1 LGQSSLTARERHQLS
16 APFSS
21 LSGEA
26 TPSAASG
33 QIAHPVAGNADGRL
47 TAGNAFVYDGAHFD
61 TVTQSQI
68 GQAARMSRIELTSL
82 RKTYGRV
89 VAVNDLSLSIGSGEF
104 VTLLGPSGCGKTTT
118 MRMIAGL
125 EKPDRGSITIGDVEV
140 HSSSATVPTYKRN
153 LGMVFQS
160 YAVWPHKTVYEN
172 VAFPLERQRVPASE
186 QRSRVRRMLERVEL
200 SDLGDR
206 YPGQLSGG
214 QQQRVALA
222 RAMVGEPNVILFDE
236 PLSNLD
242 AQLRETMRDLLLDL
256 HKQFALT
263 AVYVTHDQTEAMALS
278 DRIYIMHNGNL
289 IQSGTP
295 DELYER
301 PGNLFV
307 AQFIGNTNTIEL
319 AEIDAA
325 HASVRIKSG
334 QVIRSN
340 AIAEKPV
347 EKKLIVRPHRIKI
360 VEPGETENV
369 ISGRVVSATLLG
381 DRVRYVVEISEGFKI
396 TVDEDTGGPR
406 ATPNETLRLRLPPE
420 ACVVI

>member
-1 LGQSSLTARERHQLS
+1 
-16 APFSS
+16 
-21 LSGEA
+21 
-26 TPSAASG
+26 
-33 QIAHPVAGNADGRL
+33 
-47 TAGNAFVYDGAHFD
+47 
-61 TVTQSQI
+61 
-68 GQAARMSRIELTSL
+68 MSRIELTSL

-89 VAVNDLSLSIGSGEF
+89 VAVNDISLSIGSGEF

-125 EKPDRGSITIGDVEV
+125 EKPDRGSITIGNAEV
-140 HSSSATVPTYKRN
+140 HGPGTMVPTYRRK

-172 VAFPLERQRVPASE
+172 VAFPLERQKVPTSQQRERVH
-186 QRSRVRRMLERVEL
+186 RMLERVEL
-200 SDLGDR
+200 TDLGDR
-206 YPGQLSGG
+206 YPAQLSGG

-289 IQSGTP
+289 IQGGTP

-301 PGNLFV
+301 PDNLFV

-319 AEIDAA
+319 TEIDPE
-325 HASVRIKSG
+325 HSCVRISSG
-334 QVIRSN
+334 QTIHSRAISENPTERKLVI
-340 AIAEKPV
+340 
-347 EKKLIVRPHRIKI
+347 RPHRIK
-360 VEPGETENV
+360 VVGPGETENV

-381 DRVRYVVEISEGFKI
+381 DRVRYVVEISANLTI
-396 TVDEDTGGPR
+396 IVDEDTGGPR
-406 ATPNETLRLRLPPE
+406 AVPNENLHLRLPPE

>member
-1 LGQSSLTARERHQLS
+1 
-16 APFSS
+16 
-21 LSGEA
+21 
-26 TPSAASG
+26 
-33 QIAHPVAGNADGRL
+33 
-47 TAGNAFVYDGAHFD
+47 
-61 TVTQSQI
+61 
-68 GQAARMSRIELTSL
+68 MSRIELTSL

-125 EKPDRGSITIGDVEV
+125 EKPDRGSITIGGVEV
-140 HSSSATVPTYKRN
+140 HGSSATVPTYKRN

-172 VAFPLERQRVPASE
+172 VAFPLERQRVPAAE

-200 SDLGDR
+200 TDLGDR
-206 YPGQLSGG
+206 YPAQLSGG

-222 RAMVGEPNVILFDE
+222 RAMVGEPSVILFDE

-256 HKQFALT
+256 HKQFELT

-278 DRIYIMHNGNL
+278 DRIYIMHNGDL
-289 IQSGTP
+289 IQGGTP

-319 AEIDAA
+319 VEIDAA
-325 HASVRIKSG
+325 HSSVRIKSG
-334 QVIRSN
+334 QVIRST

-347 EKKLIVRPHRIKI
+347 ERKLIIRPHRIKI
-360 VEPGETENV
+360 VGPGEAENV

-381 DRVRYVVEISEGFKI
+381 DRVRYIVEIGGGFEI

-406 ATPNETLRLRLPPE
+406 ATPNETLQLRLPPD
-420 ACVVI
+420 ACIVI

>member
-1 LGQSSLTARERHQLS
+1 
-16 APFSS
+16 
-21 LSGEA
+21 
-26 TPSAASG
+26 
-33 QIAHPVAGNADGRL
+33 
-47 TAGNAFVYDGAHFD
+47 
-61 TVTQSQI
+61 
-68 GQAARMSRIELTSL
+68 MSRIELTSL

-89 VAVNDLSLSIGSGEF
+89 VAVNDVSLSIGSGEF

-125 EKPDRGSITIGDVEV
+125 EKPDRGSIIIGGVEV
-140 HSSSATVPTYKRN
+140 HGSNATVPTYKRK

-160 YAVWPHKTVYEN
+160 YAVWPHKTVYDN
-172 VAFPLERQRVPASE
+172 VAFPLERQRVPAAE
-186 QRSRVRRMLERVEL
+186 QRSRVHRMLERVEL
-200 SDLGDR
+200 TDLSDR
-206 YPGQLSGG
+206 YPAQLSGG

-256 HKQFALT
+256 HKQFELT

-289 IQSGTP
+289 IQGGTP

-325 HASVRIKSG
+325 HSSVRLKSG
-334 QVIRSN
+334 QVIRSH

-347 EKKLIVRPHRIKI
+347 ERKLIIRPHRIKI
-360 VEPGETENV
+360 VGPGEAENV
-369 ISGRVVSATLLG
+369 INGRVVSATLLG
-381 DRVRYVVEISEGFKI
+381 ERVRYVVKADGDLAI

-420 ACVVI
+420 ACLVI